1 MSCKCVLLFL
11 QVGRLVPDYVRSL
24 VASVAPH
31 TQQLVNALGVPD
43 NLVQAPIAGNWEA
56 YNTVDNQGE
65 LVGTAFATR

>member
-1 MSCKCVLLFL
+1 MCVYVPFP
-11 QVGRLVPDYVRSL
+11 QVARLVPDYVRSL

-43 NLVQAPIAGNWEA
+43 GLVQAPIAGNWEA

-65 LVGTAFATR
+65 LVGAAFSKGQ